1 MKKEDILHFKNLELA
16 TLYEISKILGSS
28 LDIKRNLNSSMKMLS
43 DFMGMRRGT
52 VTLLDTETNEL
63 NIVSAYGLTK
73 DEIERGRY
81 KIGEGIVGKVV
92 KTGYPVIVPDVG
104 REPLFLNRTKSRG
117 DIKRENISFL
127 CVPIKVKGEI
137 LGVLSADRLFTD
149 KRISFEEDIRVL
161 SIVASL
167 IGQAVKLSQ
176 IVRKEKEELI
186 EEKERLSQELKGKYR
201 FDNIIGQSDRMQEV
215 FETVYMVAKSRATVL
230 IRGESGTGKELIA
243 KAIHYNSKRP
253 NKPFVKVNCAAL
265 SETLLE
271 SELFGHEKGAFTGAM
286 SERKG
291 RFEVADGGTL
301 FLDEIGDLSH
311 PLQVKL
317 LRFLQ
322 EREFER
328 VGSSK
333 TIKVDV
339 RLIAA
344 TNKDLENAVREG
356 RFRDDLYYRLNVVP
370 IFLPPLR
377 ERRDDIPLLVEHFL
391 ERFNKENGKD
401 VKLSQQSM
409 DIIMKLEWRGNV
421 RELENCIERLVVM
434 ATGKT
439 IQPRDITYQM
449 GSAGISLDKNRD
461 TYTLGTLEDMER
473 QMVIDALRQTSGVQ
487 SRAAKLLG
495 ITQRQMGYKIK
506 KYGIIY

>member
-1 MKKEDILHFKNLELA
+1 MKI
-16 TLYEISKILGSS
+16 
-28 LDIKRNLNSSMKMLS
+28 LS

-63 NIVSAYGLTK
+63 TIVSAYGLTK
-73 DEIERGRY
+73 DEIKRGRY
-81 KIGEGIVGKVV
+81 KIGEGIVGRAV
-92 KTGYPVIVPDVG
+92 KTGYPVIIPDVG
-104 REPLFLNRTKSRG
+104 KEPLFLDRTRSRG

-137 LGVLSADRLFTD
+137 LGVLSADRLFAD

-167 IGQAVKLSQ
+167 IGQALKLSQ
-176 IVRKEKEELI
+176 IVQREKEELI
-186 EEKERLSQELKGKYR
+186 EEKERLSQELKGRYR
-201 FDNIIGQSDRMQEV
+201 IDNIIGQSERMQEV
-215 FETVYMVAKSRATVL
+215 FETVYRVAGSKATIL

-243 KAIHYNSKRP
+243 KAIHYNSERAT
-253 NKPFVKVNCAAL
+253 KPFVKINCAAL
-265 SETLLE
+265 PETLLE

-286 SERKG
+286 FERKG
-291 RFEVADGGTL
+291 RFEIADGGTL

-328 VGSSK
+328 IGSSK
-333 TIKVDV
+333 TIKVNV

-344 TNKDLENAVREG
+344 TNIDLENADREG
-356 RFRDDLYYRLNVVP
+356 RFREDLYYRLNVVP
-370 IFLPPLR
+370 IFLPSLR
-377 ERRDDIPLLVEHFL
+377 ERKDDIPLLVEHFL

-401 VKLSQQSM
+401 VRLSPQSM
-409 DIIMKLEWRGNV
+409 DIIMKSEWRGNV

-434 ATGKT
+434 TTGKT
-439 IQPRDITYQM
+439 IQPRDITYQRE
-449 GSAGISLDKNRD
+449 SAGISLDKNKD
-461 TYTLGTLEDMER
+461 TYTSETLVNMEK
-473 QMVIDALRQTSGVQ
+473 QKIIDALKQTGGIQ

-495 ITQRQMGYKIK
+495 ITQRQIGYKIK
-506 KYGIIY
+506 KYGIIP